1 MTDQFN
7 LHMTIDAPPICLS
20 REIIGRTANMQWTSV
35 QALCKPFTYK
45 RASNTMAVYKTVAI
59 VLHCSWEK
67 SSKVRFS
74 SYVLLRGYKKKKK
87 NTNSV
92 HDAKEKN
99 TDRTHWTLDWTTDK
113 LKTKNITAEFNLV
126 NRGQK
131 HECLHTSWYHSHI
144 LKR

>member
-20 REIIGRTANMQWTSV
+20 HEIIGRTANMQWTSV
-35 QALCKPFTYK
+35 QDLCKPFTYK

-87 NTNSV
+87 KIQIQSMMLKRRTQTAHTEHWTGRPTNS
-92 HDAKEKN
+92 KPRILLQSLIWSTGGKN
-99 TDRTHWTLDWTTDK
+99 MNVFTLAGTIPT
-113 LKTKNITAEFNLV
+113 F
-126 NRGQK
+126 
-131 HECLHTSWYHSHI
+131 
-144 LKR
+144 